1 MPLRNLVAGE
11 NRSEQTSLNKIFGK
25 CQKLVFKNEAH
36 NCENFIFQS
45 QYEDGKTG
53 FWFLSKDNGRNLEA
67 FTFSGR
73 IQDQILLEGSETKQP
88 IKLIHSVSNNM
99 PAVKTLAEGF
109 CLYGNLLSGVAKIEC
124 KAIDYDRNIFTGIF
138 LTDGRPPQD
147 AK

>member
-1 MPLRNLVAGE
+1 MPLGNLVAGE
-11 NRSEQTSLNKIFGK
+11 GRSEQTLLNKMFGK
-25 CQKLVFKNEAH
+25 CQKFVFKNEELS
-36 NCENFIFQS
+36 CEDFIFQS
-45 QYEDGKTG
+45 QYENGKTG
-53 FWFLSKDNGRNLEA
+53 FWFLLKDNDGDLEV